1 MSEFSTANYNINRFD
16 KTAGV
21 PTAQVDKQG
30 EMQTANKWKQI
41 ADGIGMFADKGG
53 EAYAAKINRD
63 RRDEAEARRKEIEAR
78 QEKNRKENEARI
90 EAERLNA
97 LYGDKNWQELSE
109 AEKEEKYVFP
119 PTKEEQTRKRSILT
133 KDQKDNKYL
142 KEAYQQKRTEG
153 SLKKHQAEW
162 DAVAPNLVDRVVKR
176 WREQKNNPD
185 GEKDL
190 TKFAT
195 AKLEV
200 YKLERAEED
209 LIGLPQLGKAL
220 QRVPLNDNTFLSM
233 VAKRKQEY
241 IDEQEDRSI
250 QAGIDTFTNDDL
262 EGFDLSTPEKIDGLI
277 EHISAVPLPGFPNEK
292 ARLPNGEV
300 MRAHSREKVQLQVI
314 DDVNNKV
321 MNATSSD
328 DPVFKVIK
336 AFTGTNAKDGRIMYE
351 RTGVGDHWKTAV
363 SGAMKKKAALI
374 KSEKEVTSA
383 SNKIIIKKAKESSHG
398 TLINVSSALDYQTI
412 APEHESEGIKLDEN
426 GKAVGVPN
434 KLQQLLIAKT
444 NLEAN
449 KDDFATASMS
459 EKYNE
464 MRGNLVAAIN
474 KLDPNHKEFDIS
486 NNPVATNMKKD
497 FIKQLA
503 ELDVEQV
510 QAIRKSVHQNLNQ
523 TPAIVAMK
531 HAAIKVRMDELDEER
546 ETLKDQQTI
555 IKNEQQIEKQ
565 NIEKTSSGKTR
576 TYRAEIRDS
585 SGKILSSDKLLEK
598 LRTIEKDKGLTDAN
612 SSTLSQLYNTQIKE
626 QQKKEHIKKDTTKHS
641 SLFTKITSKGIDGKL
656 KTPEEWN
663 NLETELNSHKWI
675 EGSPQKTQ
683 LLNLIS
689 AGKNKTGDFDRQVAE
704 LKKENAYRTKLSNKL
719 KPVEKNLADIIA
731 KVSLPEG
738 VEGRITVET
747 ALGNLQTARD
757 NFDNN
762 FEGIIKEGGDL
773 GINIDHDDRF
783 EDAYAEILGQRTE
796 KEISDVKKKWIQ
808 EHEKNE
814 ISREE
819 FKTEQLTSIRELIEN
834 PLVNKEGERIE
845 PSEALANIQAIFS
858 ESTHK
863 TTSTEVG
870 VSLEDS
876 NVFSPDDQ
884 NKHIRKLQV
893 SIKEK
898 SDPSKFVTKG
908 SVISES
914 YTLQQEAAELSGEDR
929 WLKLEENIEL
939 IEQEFLLGNL
949 SKPDFDKE
957 RGIIK
962 QLQNDGKVKT
972 KPAFHAGE
980 NHIKSLFAGYLTKFN
995 NNKMFLPVNED
1006 GKLYDTLVQDFNF
1019 AWAGLAP
1026 KLHNATEQERI
1037 AAAVELARSYT
1048 KVYANDT
1055 DHPIDA
1061 ETNQRLK
1068 EYQMNPLALM
1078 KLRKA
1083 QAVEKRK
1090 KEVKESSKNRQGG
1103 TDTNKKKQPTKLSEE
1118 AENSEINQALEN
1130 DMTSYIINPA
1140 AGTISVVTTAH
1151 ENPQGWLSI
1160 TKDKIFDGLW
1170 NDKKET
1176 YVTISEPY
1184 DMATL

>member
-16 KTAGV
+16 RTANV
-21 PTAQVDKQG
+21 PTGKVDQQA
-30 EMQTANKWKQI
+30 EMQTANKWKKI
-41 ADGIGMFADKGG
+41 ADSIGMFADKGG
-53 EAYAAKINRD
+53 EAYKAKVNRD

-97 LYGDKNWQELSE
+97 LHGDKDWQELNE
-109 AEKEEKYVFP
+109 AEKEEKWASP
-119 PTKEEQTRKRSILT
+119 HTDKELIRKRSILT

-241 IDEQEDRSI
+241 IDEIEDRSI

-300 MRAHSREKVQLQVI
+300 MRAHSREKVQLQLI

-321 MNATSSD
+321 LNATSSD

-336 AFTGTNAKDGRIMYE
+336 AFTGKNAKSGRIMYE
-351 RTGVGDHWKTAV
+351 RTGVGEHWKSSVTA
-363 SGAMKKKAALI
+363 AMKKKASLL
-374 KSEKEVTSA
+374 KSEKASTSA
-383 SNKIIIKKAKESSHG
+383 SNKIIINKAKASSHG

-412 APEHESEGIKLDEN
+412 APEHESEGIKLDKN

-459 EKYNE
+459 DKYNE
-464 MRGNLVAAIN
+464 MRGHLVAAIN

-486 NNPVATNMKKD
+486 NDPIATNMKKE
-497 FIKQLA
+497 FIKQLS

-510 QAIRKSVHQNLNQ
+510 QAIRKSVHQNQNQ

-555 IKNEQQIEKQ
+555 IKNKQQIEKQ

-598 LRTIEKDKGLTDAN
+598 LRIIEQDKGLTDAN

-656 KTPEEWN
+656 KTPEEWKD
-663 NLETELNSHKWI
+663 LETELNSHKWI

-719 KPVEKNLADIIA
+719 KPVEKDLADIIG

-738 VEGRITVET
+738 AEGRITVEK
-747 ALGNLQTARD
+747 ALEDLKKARD
-757 NFDNN
+757 NFDTN
-762 FEGIIKEGGDL
+762 FAGIIKEGGDL

-796 KEISDVKKKWIQ
+796 KEISDKKKKWIK

-819 FKTEQLTSIRELIEN
+819 FKTEQLNSIRELIEN

-845 PSEALANIQAIFS
+845 PSEALANIQAIFN
-858 ESTHK
+858 ESTHA

-870 VSLEDS
+870 VKLDPS
-876 NVFSPDDQ
+876 NVFSADDQ

-914 YTLQQEAAELSGEDR
+914 YTMQQEATELSGEDR
-929 WLKLEENIEL
+929 WLKLEENIEF

-949 SKPDFDKE
+949 SRNDFYKE
-957 RGIIK
+957 RGLITK
-962 QLQNDGKVKT
+962 LKNEGKVET
-972 KPAFHAGE
+972 KKPVTAGE

-1019 AWAGLAP
+1019 AWSGLAP
-1026 KLHNATEQERI
+1026 KLQNATDQERL

-1048 KVYANDT
+1048 KVYANDN

-1078 KLRKA
+1078 KLKKA
-1083 QAVEKRK
+1083 QATEKRK
-1090 KEVKESSKNRQGG
+1090 AEVEESSKNRQG
-1103 TDTNKKKQPTKLSEE
+1103 TDTNKKKKSTNELSED
-1118 AENSEINQALEN
+1118 AKNSEIYQALEN

-1140 AGTISVVTTAH
+1140 AGTISVVTTAQ
-1151 ENPQGWLSI
+1151 ENPQGWFSI

>member
-176 WREQKNNPD
+176 WREQKSNPD

-374 KSEKEVTSA
+374 KSEKEATSA
-383 SNKIIIKKAKESSHG
+383 SNKIIINKAKASSHG

-459 EKYNE
+459 DKYNE

-523 TPAIVAMK
+523 TPAIVVMK

-641 SLFTKITSKGIDGKL
+641 SLFTEITSKGVDGKL
-656 KTPEEWN
+656 KTPQDWK

-747 ALGNLQTARD
+747 ALGNLQIARD

-796 KEISDVKKKWIQ
+796 KEISDKKKKWIQ

-819 FKTEQLTSIRELIEN
+819 FKTGQLTSIRELIEN
-834 PLVNKEGERIE
+834 PLVNKKGERIE
-845 PSEALANIQAIFS
+845 PSEALENIQAIFN
-858 ESTHK
+858 ESLHK
-863 TTSTEVG
+863 TTSTEIG
-870 VSLEDS
+870 VTLEDS
-876 NVFSPDDQ
+876 NVFSADDQ
-884 NKHIRKLQV
+884 NNHIRKLQV

-898 SDPSKFVTKG
+898 SDPSKFVSQS
-908 SVISES
+908 SVIAES
-914 YTLQQEAAELSGEDR
+914 YTMQQEATELSGEDR

-949 SKPDFDKE
+949 SQSDFNKE
-957 RGIIK
+957 RGLIK

-972 KPAFHAGE
+972 KPAFNAGE

-1078 KLRKA
+1078 KLKKK
-1083 QAVEKRK
+1083 QATEKRK
-1090 KEVKESSKNRQGG
+1090 AETAEASKNRKG
-1103 TDTNKKKQPTKLSEE
+1103 TDTNKKKKPTELSEE
-1118 AENSEINQALEN
+1118 AKNNSEIYQDLEN
-1130 DMTSYIINPA
+1130 DMSSYIINPA

-1160 TKDKIFDGLW
+1160 TKDKIFDGIW

-1184 DMATL
+1184 DMAAL